1 MASTGLD
8 ECIHVYDALSGVYV
22 QLNPGIVLF
31 LIFTMI
37 SASNAVVSIAL
48 KT

>member
-22 QLNPGIVLF
+22 QFNSGIVF
-31 LIFTMI
+31 QFAMPMI
-37 SASNAVVSIAL
+37 PDSSAAVPIAF